1 MIHPVDEIDIIQEI
15 SNIKNWYNLAVP
27 LLKH

>member
-15 SNIKNWYNLAVP
+15 DNIKNWYNLVAL